1 MTPKRPIESEK
12 NIKIPESAPEDSTVT
27 KKNTTENENPIA
39 PKKPL
44 DEVGITAGTL
54 EDSSEKKPIEAA
66 PHAEITEMRHGI
78 QHILT
83 EELKEFYNS
92 LPNAQL
98 KKEFGQKGDE
108 ISKEIES
115 LIRQKKIT
123 IVKIKQIIEQ
133 WLNEVAEKVK
143 SFSDFYVV
151 QEIKDASDAL
161 VFALKEYLPE
171 ENIQR

>member
-1 MTPKRPIESEK
+1 MPKRLQESEK
-12 NIKIPESAPEDSTVT
+12 IIKPQELAPQETTTT
-27 KKNTTENENPIA
+27 KENTTENENPIA

-44 DEVGITAGTL
+44 DEVGITAGAL
-54 EDSSEKKPIEAA
+54 ESKNEKKPIDAA
-66 PHAEITEMRHGI
+66 PYMEITEMRHGI